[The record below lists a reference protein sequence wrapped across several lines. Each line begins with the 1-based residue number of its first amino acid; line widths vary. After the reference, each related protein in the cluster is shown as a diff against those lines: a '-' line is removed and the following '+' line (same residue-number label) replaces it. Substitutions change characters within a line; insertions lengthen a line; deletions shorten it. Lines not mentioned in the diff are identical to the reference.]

1 MQEVSTMSVGP
12 LGRDS
17 RPPLEVIHCSQAS
30 GTTSLEWA
38 TAAGAS
44 TCSGKDGKHHLLVG
58 QMVYLEL
65 PFALFVPIS

>member
-1 MQEVSTMSVGP
+1 MSVGP
-12 LGRDS
+12 LGRES
-17 RPPLEVIHCSQAS
+17 RPPLEVTHCSQAS
-30 GTTSLEWA
+30 GTTSLERA
-38 TAAGAS
+38 TAAWATS